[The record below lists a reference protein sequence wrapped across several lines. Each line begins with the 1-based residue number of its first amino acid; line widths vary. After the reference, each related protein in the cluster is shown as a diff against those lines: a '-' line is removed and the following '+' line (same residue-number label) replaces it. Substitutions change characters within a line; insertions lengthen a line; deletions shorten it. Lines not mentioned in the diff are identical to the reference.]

1 MENLLPN
8 ILQMY
13 RIIEK
18 KHNLS
23 AIVFANE
30 LYEEINVKN
39 KKLLVELAKY
49 CSLIE
54 KSTDEEDYQAV
65 ISPYLRLIE
74 NLLEE
79 ESLKIS
85 SHDIYTFLQSFIHS
99 ILLMG
104 ISESNFS
111 KEFFIDLTYKFID
124 IADPGSIII
133 IFAQESTLEWVKSY
147 LYDRVLEKRQD
158 INVFVYSTKSSP
170 ANYVLFDKGLLSLI
184 YSDALGILS
193 TKESII
199 FNTIISQTESMK
211 KSEPI
216 YQYMYHK
223 IKFSTFYALRPFI
236 NMLLKNPHRAYI
248 TFYRSDTIESFRG
261 ELVGVYEDYGRTD
274 FIVFSE
280 DLGLV
285 EHISDFRYEKDLG
298 ILIEGEIN
306 FLK

>member
-18 KHNLS
+18 KHNVS
-23 AIVFANE
+23 AVSFAKE
-30 LYEEINVKN
+30 LQDKVNIKN
-39 KKLLVELAKY
+39 KKLIVELAKY
-49 CSLIE
+49 CSCIDRPP
-54 KSTDEEDYQAV
+54 SEENFQAV
-65 ISPYLRLIE
+65 ISPYLRLVE
-74 NLLEE
+74 GLLEE

-85 SHDIYTFLQSFIHS
+85 SHDIHAFLQSLIHS
-99 ILLMG
+99 VLLLG

-111 KEFFIDLTYKFID
+111 KEFFVDLTHKF
-124 IADPGSIII
+124 ADFATPGSILI
-133 IFAQESTLEWVKSY
+133 IFAQETALEWVKPY
-147 LYDRVLEKRQD
+147 LYERILEKRND
-158 INVFVYSTKSSP
+158 LNMFVYSTKSAP
-170 ANYVLFDKGLLSLI
+170 GNYVLLDKGLLSLI
-184 YSDALGILS
+184 YSDTLSILS

-199 FNTIISQTESMK
+199 FNTIISQTESIK

-216 YQYMYHK
+216 YHHMYNK
-223 IKFSTFYALRPFI
+223 IRFSTFYALIPFI
-236 NMLLKNPHRAYI
+236 DMLLEKPHRAYI
-248 TFYRSDTIESFRG
+248 TFYRSDALESFRG

-274 FIVFSE
+274 FIVYSE
-280 DLGLV
+280 DFGLV